1 MWNILMEIKDLDCL
15 CFNIVKNLKINNN
28 NTYKQAIFYNNVSS
42 MRASIDDIRFIIK
55 RSISCV
61 CQDETIYYEQRV
73 VTLYRNNNGNTSII
87 NIIIIIPMI
96 CTMDVAWIS
105 NGSWTLLKIKINQSL
120 NHGAYLYENNRKNSK
135 EQLSQQGL

>member
-1 MWNILMEIKDLDCL
+1 MEIKDLDCL

-61 CQDETIYYEQRV
+61 CQDETIYYE
-73 VTLYRNNNGNTSII
+73 
-87 NIIIIIPMI
+87 
-96 CTMDVAWIS
+96 
-105 NGSWTLLKIKINQSL
+105 
-120 NHGAYLYENNRKNSK
+120 
-135 EQLSQQGL
+135 